1 MMSTDPA
8 VDRPPVIRSTNPDR
22 PARIRSAM
30 VEPAEDVRIERL
42 PIWAGYLAGV
52 ALPLGAALL
61 LIPWR
66 DGLHE
71 SAALMMI
78 VPVIA
83 VALLAG
89 ARPAVVAA
97 LSAGASYAVLLTQPY
112 GQFAIHHGTDIV
124 ATITLL
130 VVGLV
135 VGIVAVREQRYATRA
150 ELRRDELERLV
161 AFAERSASTDRAD
174 GLIDDAT
181 SHLRALLQLDRC
193 EWQRGPH
200 TGTRPL
206 LLDDGQIMG
215 YLHDLPADRSRLP
228 RSGVELLA
236 QTPDAEIG
244 SFVLVPIEDTTT
256 SVEQRRTAA
265 AIANLLALAL
275 ARTAPSGRGA
285 GAAGDRT

>member
-1 MMSTDPA
+1 VESSERT
-8 VDRPPVIRSTNPDR
+8 VDRPPTIRSTTNR
-22 PARIRSAM
+22 TGRIRSAM

-42 PIWAGYLAGV
+42 PVWAGYLAGF
-52 ALPLGAALL
+52 ALPLGAALV
-61 LIPWR
+61 LIPFR
-66 DGLHE
+66 DDLHQ
-71 SAALMMI
+71 SAALIMI

-83 VALLAG
+83 VALLGG

-97 LSAGASYAVLLTQPY
+97 LAAGGSYAVLLTQPY
-112 GQFAIHHGTDIV
+112 GQLAIHHATDVV

-135 VGIVAVREQRYATRA
+135 VGVVAVREQRYATRA

-174 GLIDDAT
+174 GLIDEAT
-181 SHLRALLQLDRC
+181 SHLRSLLQLERC
-193 EWQRGPH
+193 DWRTGTH
-200 TGTRPL
+200 TGTHPL

-215 YLHDLPADRSRLP
+215 YLHDLPADRSQLP
-228 RSGVELLA
+228 PSGVELLA
-236 QTPDAEIG
+236 QTSDAEIG
-244 SFVLVPIEDTTT
+244 SFVLVPTAGTTT

-275 ARTAPSGRGA
+275 ERGSPPGRVSPPA
-285 GAAGDRT
+285 T